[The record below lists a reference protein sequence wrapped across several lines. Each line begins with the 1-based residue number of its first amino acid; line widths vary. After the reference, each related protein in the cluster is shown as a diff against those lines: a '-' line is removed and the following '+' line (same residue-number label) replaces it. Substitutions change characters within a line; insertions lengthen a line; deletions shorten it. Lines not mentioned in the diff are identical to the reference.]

1 MNCISFFMICVVRR
15 KDCAVRDWR
24 AWILEDPLVHPYR
37 WLRPDLVPPSPFLQC
52 DPAATVD
59 GSGVISDPSLFDQKF
74 REAWLPY
81 FCRSVRGVADL
92 EDFSMEVEGGW
103 LPTLDMVDLPPLTGD
118 LLSEVVR
125 RTKVTAGSLGGW
137 RWSELKVLPAPWFD
151 GLARIL
157 RMVEADCVW
166 PEGLLDAKIAM
177 IPKVDGDVTPLGA
190 TSSLCAACCLSG
202 LGFCKNDAIGAVVQV
217 LGPSFGL

>member
-1 MNCISFFMICVVRR
+1 MRSGGGGRGFWRTHWCTRTDGFVLTLSLLLLSFSVILLPVRLM
-15 KDCAVRDWR
+15 V
-24 AWILEDPLVHPYR
+24 LGL
-37 WLRPDLVPPSPFLQC
+37 L
-52 DPAATVD
+52 
-59 GSGVISDPSLFDQKF
+59 SDPSLIDQKF

-125 RTKVTAGSLGGW
+125 RKKVTAGSLDGWGW
-137 RWSELKVLPAPWFD
+137 RELKALPAPWFD

-166 PEGLLDAKIAM
+166 PEGLLDAIL
-177 IPKVDGDVTPLGA
+177 P
-190 TSSLCAACCLSG
+190 
-202 LGFCKNDAIGAVVQV
+202 
-217 LGPSFGL
+217 